1 MNKTYIIKE
10 KIFKE
15 ISTSRGSIC
24 YLLEDGQGEKRTVRA
39 IARLGFTKK
48 IKSVQPI
55 YYRETPLV
63 ESLSKASLNDSVSID
78 FLAFNKYIPRTSA
91 SVSQANA
98 LKILRDVEA
107 TRYNSRLSSFSV
119 DPERLLQLFL
129 MASVGFMDFLAI

>member
-48 IKSVQPI
+48 LNQYSLFIIVRHLLWKR
-55 YYRETPLV
+55 YR
-63 ESLSKASLNDSVSID
+63 KH
-78 FLAFNKYIPRTSA
+78 R
-91 SVSQANA
+91 
-98 LKILRDVEA
+98 
-107 TRYNSRLSSFSV
+107 
-119 DPERLLQLFL
+119 
-129 MASVGFMDFLAI
+129 